1 VLKTRVLAAKA
12 LVPLIAP
19 NQYPLLLQELVT
31 ISAQKYTT
39 ENHRHGLLLQVI
51 ELFLNQEEGKII

>member
-12 LVPLIAP
+12 LVPLVPP
-19 NQYPLLLQELVT
+19 NQHLLLLQELVT

-39 ENHRHGLLLQVI
+39 ENHRHGLLLQVS
-51 ELFLNQEEGKII
+51 ELFLNHEEERMI

>member
-12 LVPLIAP
+12 LVPLVPP
-19 NQYPLLLQELVT
+19 NQHPLLLQELVT

-51 ELFLNQEEGKII
+51 ELF